1 MFAGYAWRLTGFSGG
16 SWCLSVFPRASRCFR
31 FLRCLPMLYGV
42 CQCFLVFPNGLCF
55 SPVFPSVFAAGISNA
70 SRSLLTFLCVFQHF
84 YIFAGV
90 FFFFSSAL
98 SMFPCL
104 WGCSQVY
111 WVFQV
116 LFGASMC
123 SQVVPDVCRCF
134 RKLLQHADERAG
146 FTHQVNSCTNL
157 RR

>member
-31 FLRCLPMLYGV
+31 FLRCLPMFYGV

-90 FFFFSSAL
+90 FFFSPVLCQCFRVFGGVPRCIGCSRCYSAL
-98 SMFPCL
+98 PGVPRWFPMYAGVSESCFNML
-104 WGCSQVY
+104 TNVQ
-111 WVFQV
+111 
-116 LFGASMC
+116 AS
-123 SQVVPDVCRCF
+123 PT
-134 RKLLQHADERAG
+134 K
-146 FTHQVNSCTNL
+146 
-157 RR
+157 